1 QYNSEEDLWSFNVR
15 FNLLEQANTGLF
27 IVYNDVY
34 TGGDVSNRSF
44 TIKYTHVFDLL
55 RKRGG

>member
-1 QYNSEEDLWSFNVR
+1 MLED
-15 FNLLEQANTGLF
+15 ANTGLF

-34 TGGDVSNRSF
+34 SGGDVSNRSF

-55 RKRGG
+55 NRKQ